1 MYINLDKCKSGH
13 CTNIYNLYA
22 YAQGCVIAG
31 IGILKP
37 TYAFSRVV
45 IRLFSNVVLGCILSE
60 FEK

>member
-1 MYINLDKCKSGH
+1 MYVW
-13 CTNIYNLYA
+13 CTNIYSLCA